1 MLKANTGTFKWFIAL
16 VVISLILYALVSDSI
31 IKEKIRKNHTITC
44 GKILSIREGAKG
56 KIFIEYEYK
65 CNEKYRRIS
74 TECKNITSENY
85 KNGINN
91 VLIAVEKNNCRIH
104 ILLEEES
111 DFLELDIKP
120 VDTLGISCKD

>member
-1 MLKANTGTFKWFIAL
+1 MLKVNTRAYPWFIAL
-16 VVISLILYALVSDSI
+16 FVISLILYALVSGTI
-31 IKEKIRKNHTITC
+31 TKEKIRKNHTIAC

-85 KNGINN
+85 KNGLDYIF
-91 VLIAVEKNNCRIH
+91 VAVEKNNCKLH

-111 DFLELDIKP
+111 DFLQLDVKP
-120 VDTLGISCKD
+120 EDTLGISCKD